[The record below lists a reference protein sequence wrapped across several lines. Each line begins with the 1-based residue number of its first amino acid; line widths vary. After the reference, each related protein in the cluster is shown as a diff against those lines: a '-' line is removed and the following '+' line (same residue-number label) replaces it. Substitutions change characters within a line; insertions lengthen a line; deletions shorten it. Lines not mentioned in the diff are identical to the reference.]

1 MTKIKPEAKVG
12 DFLISP
18 AVKTSTSGVHDN
30 PTNEERDRR
39 KEDDER
45 QAKHSPGVPTPGQEP
60 TPGEVRAGAEM
71 DASLAAAREGVGPD
85 QEIPIAVVDP
95 VSGTR
100 FEIP

>member
-1 MTKIKPEAKVG
+1 MTNTKPEVKVG
-12 DFLISP
+12 DFLFGVT
-18 AVKTSTSGVHDN
+18 VKPSTSAAHDN

-39 KEDDER
+39 KEDDKR
-45 QAKHSPGVPTPGQEP
+45 QAEHGLGAATPGQEP

-71 DASLAAAREGVGPD
+71 DASLQRAREGIGPE
-85 QEIPIAVVDP
+85 QEIPIAVIDP